1 MKNLNS
7 VVAELERKFGSA
19 GLVMQRVNLK
29 VAAANCSGSHC
40 EYAIGDE
47 DCSGCKGAMFG

>member
-7 VVAELERKFGSA
+7 VVAKLEEKFGSA

-29 VAAANCSGSHC
+29 AAAANCSGTHC